1 MAPDRVMVDGLVAHS
16 TAMRDVLQQIE
27 LVRDSTVAVLVSGE
41 GGSGKEK
48 VARTIHGTGSR
59 RGHPFVHVDCAD
71 LPSEVLDAVL
81 FGDRDEGRFELAG
94 SGTLFLE
101 SIHTLP
107 VDSQERLL
115 KILEEG
121 VVERNGGKRIVPVRA
136 RLIAATNQELRTLV
150 EDGSFRKDLFCRLN
164 VFPITLPPLRN
175 RREDIAALARTF
187 LERHK
192 DERTPPVHA
201 IEEAALVALKAYSWP
216 GNVRELEMI
225 VLGAVL
231 ACGQDRVV
239 HIGTLPANI
248 RLNAPKPSE
257 AYSAAPVV
265 EIDDKTIVPL
275 SELERQAIA
284 HALRVTGGNVTRAA
298 RALGIGRATMYRK
311 LDRFKINQS

>member
-1 MAPDRVMVDGLVAHS
+1 MAPDRATADVLVAHS
-16 TAMRDVLQQIE
+16 LAMRDVLQQIE

-41 GGSGKEK
+41 AGSGKEK
-48 VARTIHGTGSR
+48 VARTIHETGVR
-59 RGHPFVHVDCAD
+59 RGQPFVHVDCAD
-71 LPSEVLDAVL
+71 LPAEVLDAVL

-94 SGTLFLE
+94 AGTLFLE
-101 SIHTLP
+101 GIQTLP
-107 VDSQERLL
+107 VASQERLL

-121 VVERNGGKRIVPVRA
+121 VVERNGGKRIVPVKA
-136 RLIAATNQELRTLV
+136 RLIAATNRELRTLV

-164 VFPITLPPLRN
+164 VFPITLPALRQ
-175 RREDIAALARTF
+175 RREDIAALAHLF
-187 LERHK
+187 MERHR

-201 IEEAALVALKAYSWP
+201 IEEAALVALKSYSWP

-225 VLGAVL
+225 VLGAIL
-231 ACGQDRVV
+231 ACGQDRVI

-248 RLNAPKPSE
+248 RSNAPKPTE
-257 AYSAAPVV
+257 AVSMAPVV
-265 EIDDKTIVPL
+265 EQDNKTIIPL